1 MAEQAQ
7 YPGSAPPGSD
17 RALLEQ
23 ILTGVNRI
31 LSLQRID
38 DLTTE
43 SLLLRSTQ
51 SLTCSAASTGGCCIQ
66 SNKLATPTA
75 QG

>member
-1 MAEQAQ
+1 MTDVPQ
-7 YPGSAPPGSD
+7 SD
-17 RALLEQ
+17 RDFLER
-23 ILTGVNRI
+23 ILDVVNRI
-31 LSLQRID
+31 LSLQRMD
-38 DLTTE
+38 DITSDT
-43 SLLLRSTQ
+43 LLLRSTQ

>member
-1 MAEQAQ
+1 MDQGQA
-7 YPGSAPPGSD
+7 GASAPPGSD

-23 ILTGVNRI
+23 ILTSVNRI
-31 LSLQRID
+31 LSLQRMD
-38 DLTTE
+38 DFTSE